1 MGIWGYGDITIGK
14 NMLKAKHKGHQVA
27 RITQLSYHLDTG
39 RKLNVH
45 KTLRRRPGRLLNVLC
60 TLNLRP
66 VSRGYFGILV
76 AHFEYISSSFP
87 SMFIVDFEHV
97 KVDVALVSSFST
109 LIE

>member
-39 RKLNVH
+39 RKLSYH
-45 KTLRRRPGRLLNVLC
+45 LDTGRPGRLLNVLC

-66 VSRGYFGILV
+66 VLRGYFGILV

-97 KVDVALVSSFST
+97 KIDVALVSSFST